1 MGDRLG
7 ILGAVDLFTFCL
19 FSKINLTLTI
29 ALNEADFP
37 NSLTCFAKA
46 HQQFPNEAVLF
57 NFSLSLLSFI
67 SLVLEVIDS
76 QTKMEVKDITSD
88 LKIEMSLTILHF
100 TFLDIRENLANI
112 FDVNK

>member
-1 MGDRLG
+1 MRPCYL
-7 ILGAVDLFTFCL
+7 I
-19 FSKINLTLTI
+19 
-29 ALNEADFP
+29 
-37 NSLTCFAKA
+37 
-46 HQQFPNEAVLF
+46 
-57 NFSLSLLSFI
+57 FSLSLLSFI

-112 FDVNK
+112 FDVKK